1 MEKRR
6 SGRGGRRRNPSYVF
20 SPEAPVT
27 MAEAQPARFTR
38 VAPRRRGGA
47 TKPAAGAG
55 RRRRGVE
62 GSGCGN
68 YHLEI

>member
-1 MEKRR
+1 M
-6 SGRGGRRRNPSYVF
+6 F

-27 MAEAQPARFTR
+27 MAGARLPRSTS

-55 RRRRGVE
+55 GTGELAVWLWE
-62 GSGCGN
+62 ISSGKIW
-68 YHLEI
+68 LLTVRS

>member
-6 SGRGGRRRNPSYVF
+6 SGRRGRRKNPRNVF

-27 MAEAQPARFTR
+27 MAGVQHARFTR

-55 RRRRGVE
+55 RG
-62 GSGCGN
+62 GGDQA
-68 YHLEI
+68 